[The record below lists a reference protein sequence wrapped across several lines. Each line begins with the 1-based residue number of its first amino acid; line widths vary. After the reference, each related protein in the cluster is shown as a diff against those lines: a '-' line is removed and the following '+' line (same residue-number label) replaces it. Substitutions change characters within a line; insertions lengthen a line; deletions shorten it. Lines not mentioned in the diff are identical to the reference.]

1 MQFCGQIRFHFKT
14 QPEHTTKE
22 LASVFLNSFSS
33 SPVVDVVQEL
43 WHLVR
48 HCFYVCQLVI
58 SCWKWPFSKMR
69 ERTLLLAQLHYVP
82 VQCRRIC
89 RCGVL
94 SQNLSSTDF
103 LPLLLFHI
111 CCGIICELSH
121 EGDRLEHISDS
132 RGISNSKWYE
142 TRPLPRLWRPLHD
155 ARVAVE
161 TRWQE
166 RRCAA
171 TLLLLIIIYRVECQ
185 WNENDMPV
193 CCTEEEEQNKIHNV
207 KASSCMSNRFK
218 CNLYCM
224 SISGIAWLHIQD
236 VDVLRVSHLQVDSR
250 MFLMAGELPPS
261 LLVLVLVGF
270 VFWCSSHCQ
279 AWATCVSREEIA
291 RGRCQPL
298 DQCFFV
304 AAVKLLATGG
314 QGQPVRR
321 RHRRRGN
328 TEQGCGFVFC
338 LSAQALLFNITRI
351 IIQKRIFSHLFTA
364 SRKKVLL

>member
-43 WHLVR
+43 WHLIQY
-48 HCFYVCQLVI
+48 CFYVCQLVI

-82 VQCRRIC
+82 VQCRRLLPSC
-89 RCGVL
+89 RFVTKPFIYRFPCNRG
-94 SQNLSSTDF
+94 
-103 LPLLLFHI
+103 LLLFHI
-111 CCGIICELSH
+111 CCWRICET
-121 EGDRLEHISDS
+121 DS
-132 RGISNSKWYE
+132 RGISNPKWYE

-155 ARVAVE
+155 ARIAVE

-166 RRCAA
+166 LRSAA

-338 LSAQALLFNITRI
+338 LSAQALLFNMTRI